1 MAIAPTFQKYLA
13 DRNIEYDIIPHEP
26 TMSSARTAEACRISG
41 DCLAKGIV
49 LRGKDGYLLAVLPAS
64 HHVRLADLRT
74 QLGED
79 LDLAT
84 ENEIDQ
90 LFRDCAHGAVPPAG
104 ECYGLDVIID
114 DSIENQPDVY
124 LEAGDH
130 ATLVHL
136 THAQFARL
144 NSQARHGHFSVHN

>member
-1 MAIAPTFQKYLA
+1 MAIAPTVQRYLT
-13 DRNIEYDIIPHEP
+13 DHNIEYDVISHEP

-49 LRGKDGYLLAVLPAS
+49 LRGSDGYVLAVLPAS
-64 HHVRLADLRT
+64 HQVRLSDLRT
-74 QLGED
+74 QLDEN

-90 LFRDCAHGAVPPAG
+90 LFRDCAHGAVPPVG
-104 ECYGLDVIID
+104 DCYGLDVIVD
-114 DSIENQPDVY
+114 DSIQNQPEVY

-136 THAQFARL
+136 SHAQFARL
-144 NSQARHGHFSVHN
+144 TSQARHGNFSVHN